1 MNAEKA
7 IAKIV
12 EKCYAGKAKDKN
24 LEVLLSYLLA
34 HSTLGESLQKNIPD
48 LNLKMEDKRDGTLV
62 TLGEYSLDDH
72 NVYLNG
78 RLVKEAKNGVERA
91 LFQLLETYGHEMTH
105 HDQYLKGTLDNHSN
119 DNKLSKSTVAG
130 MCQAAGKNFSEQDYH
145 DASHGSYLKLPH
157 EEGARE
163 GGSAFVIEALEHLV
177 KNPYLKD
184 SVREK
189 LQADLEYAIQNSVD
203 YKKRD
208 EEYYLVYDN
217 FKLFLKTRRIED
229 FMNDIGRTERYPG
242 LEYENAVRIW
252 LDANEPDKII
262 QSYVSF
268 IGTGNEYST
277 LRDLVT
283 KHIKDESF
291 PKESRDKLVGIIF
304 NGLKNKDM
312 GPENYEERIND
323 FLDETQVLEIYESLL
338 KRDISKIDCPMF
350 KKYKNRSDEFA
361 KLGEILANNLEHIK
375 INAPEEA
382 ELLKEELCNIIFVAK
397 NKLKPESLEKLQ
409 EARKKLVQKLQVEE
423 EGKEV
428 KKNK

>member
-12 EKCYAGKAKDKN
+12 EKCYSGKAKDKN
-24 LEVLLSYLLA
+24 LEALLSYLLA
-34 HSTLGESLQKNIPD
+34 NSTLGQSIQKNIPD
-48 LNLKMEDKRDGTLV
+48 LNLKMEDKRKGTLV
-62 TLGEYSLDDH
+62 TLGEYSLDNH
-72 NVYLNG
+72 HVYLNG
-78 RLVKEAKNGVERA
+78 QLVKDARSGVERA
-91 LFQLLETYGHEMTH
+91 LFQLIETYGHEMTH

-119 DNKLSKSTVAG
+119 DNKLSESTVAG
-130 MCQAAGKNFSEQDYH
+130 MCQAAGKSFSDKDYC
-145 DASHGSYLKLPH
+145 DASFGSYLKLPH

-163 GGSAFVIEALEHLV
+163 GGSAFVIEALELLV

-189 LQADLEYAIQNSVD
+189 LNSDLEYARQNAGD

-208 EEYYLVYDN
+208 EEYYRVYDN

-229 FMNDIGRTERYPG
+229 FMNDIGKTQGYPG
-242 LEYENAVRIW
+242 LDYERAVQIW

-268 IGTGNEYST
+268 IGTGDDYYT

-283 KHIKDESF
+283 KHIKSESF
-291 PKESRDKLVGIIF
+291 PKESRDKLIQTIF

-323 FLDETQVLEIYESLL
+323 LLDENQVLEIYESLL
-338 KRDISKIDCPMF
+338 KRDVSKIDCPIF
-350 KKYKNRSDEFA
+350 KKYKDKTDA
-361 KLGEILANNLEHIK
+361 CVKMGEIMAANLENIK
-375 INAPEEA
+375 LDTPEDA
-382 ELLKEELCNIIFVAK
+382 ELLKSELFGIVWVAK
-397 NKLKPESLEKLQ
+397 SKLKPETLEKLK
-409 EARKKLVQKLQVEE
+409 EARKKLDEKFKVEE
-423 EGKEV
+423 A
-428 KKNK
+428 KKSIK